1 MKLWDN
7 ISNLGV
13 KPFMED
19 ADIRRAKLTNRLIVI
34 AFLMGF
40 TYIPLFI
47 NEGSTPLLIQIG
59 VLLISIASL
68 FFAVRKSKHEVAAVL
83 LSFLL
88 ITHLLIA
95 GILIEGGTGKYFL
108 FLFSIL
114 GFAMVKPIKWGVFIF
129 TYAIFAF
136 FTAEITHPYIE
147 PLIVRTPEQTQ
158 VVYVINMLL
167 IFMGS
172 FFLIFHYK
180 SGNLRYEKNILSQ
193 KRQIESQHS
202 KLVESHD
209 EIQDSIRYAKRIQ
222 SAILPP
228 DSLVSETLTD
238 AFVLYKPKDVVA
250 GDFYWLEPVPGT
262 HKSVM
267 FAAADCTGHGVP
279 GAMVSVICNNSLNRA
294 VREFKLTDPGQI
306 LDKSREIVIKEFE
319 KSEEEVKDGM
329 DIALCFLET
338 DSSDGSIRLKYAGA
352 HNPLWLI
359 RNHEL
364 IEYKADKQPIGRF
377 DNIQP
382 FKTHSID
389 LKKGDCIYVFSD
401 GFADQFGGE
410 KGKKF
415 KTPNL
420 KKLLL
425 EIHGKPMKEQKFV
438 LERTFEEWRGEIEQ
452 LDDICFIGVRI

>member
-1 MKLWDN
+1 
-7 ISNLGV
+7 
-13 KPFMED
+13 MED
-19 ADIRRAKLTNRLIVI
+19 ADIRRAKLTNRLILI

-47 NEGSTPLLIQIG
+47 NEGSTPLLIQIII
-59 VLLISIASL
+59 LIVSIASL
-68 FFAVRKSKHEVAAVL
+68 YLLVRKSKHEIAAIL
-83 LSFLL
+83 LSTLL
-88 ITHLLIA
+88 ITHLMIA
-95 GILIEGGTGKYFL
+95 GALIEGGTGKYFL

-114 GFAMVKPIKWGVFIF
+114 GFAMIKPIKWGLFIF
-129 TYAIFAF
+129 FYAVFAF
-136 FTAEITHPYIE
+136 FTAEMSHTYIE

-167 IFMGS
+167 IFLGS

-180 SGNLRYEKNILSQ
+180 TGNLRYEKNILSQ
-193 KRQIESQHS
+193 KRQIESQHH

-228 DSLVSETLTD
+228 DSLVSEALSD

-250 GDFYWLEPVPGT
+250 GDFYWLEPVPGAN
-262 HKSVM
+262 KSVM

-279 GAMVSVICNNSLNRA
+279 GAMVSVICNNALNRA
-294 VREFKLTDPGQI
+294 VREFGLNDPGKI

-319 KSEEEVKDGM
+319 KSEEDVKDGM
-329 DIALCFLET
+329 DIALCFLES
-338 DSSDGSIRLKYAGA
+338 DSSNGSISLKYAGA

-359 RNHEL
+359 RSQEL
-364 IEYKADKQPIGRF
+364 IEYKADKQPIGNF

-382 FKTHSID
+382 FNTHSIE

-410 KGKKF
+410 RGKKF

-425 EIHGKPMKEQKFV
+425 EIHGKPMKEQKFI
-438 LERTFEEWRGEIEQ
+438 LEKTFEDWRGAMEQ